1 MATQPTVRVEV
12 VGTQGSTVRGQGSRV
27 KVRGQ
32 WTADRV
38 RDEVRYS
45 MYESEVTRFD
55 IQRLHE
61 EERKERKTQVGE
73 GGPLLYRLASL
84 RDIPRNGNP

>member
-1 MATQPTVRVEV
+1 MATQPTVRAEV
-12 VGTQGSTVRGQGSRV
+12 VGTQGSTVRGRGSRI

-45 MYESEVTRFD
+45 MDESKVTRFD
-55 IQRLHE
+55 IQRLRE
-61 EERKERKTQVGE
+61 EERKERETTGRRGWVS
-73 GGPLLYRLASL
+73 P
-84 RDIPRNGNP
+84 I